1 MYGKT
6 LRKIHSTE
14 PYFIDTVSSVLPEK
28 IKFNEAEIYCEIG
41 NSVYDNSLWIRAR
54 ASNSKWFI
62 KLNQYEHVS
71 SVNASKLGS
80 SHTNYLSAID
90 FSCFDVVVE
99 AINNCLRSFQHT
111 TYWHIT
117 NRSLTGYQQTAN
129 CWLMVGRHFSLQ
141 HWKNCWPTVG
151 GQTADS
157 ISWELLF
164 TFTDVCR

>member
-1 MYGKT
+1 MTDAVEVHKKVNGKT

-71 SVNASKLGS
+71 SVNASKLGN
-80 SHTNYLSAID
+80 SHTI
-90 FSCFDVVVE
+90 
-99 AINNCLRSFQHT
+99 
-111 TYWHIT
+111 
-117 NRSLTGYQQTAN
+117 
-129 CWLMVGRHFSLQ
+129 SLQ
-141 HWKNCWPTVG
+141 LIFPVLT
-151 GQTADS
+151 
-157 ISWELLF
+157 
-164 TFTDVCR
+164 